1 MEPGKD
7 HSKPAIGFLT
17 VIEHPQHGLFGGY
30 LVLNLAGRPLE
41 FHCTAPIKPNRA
53 QQILYGPTLES
64 FLYGEQIG
72 STLLGHAKTSPLVVC
87 TDREPVLSLRDLVD
101 VPVVLVLPPGESQGS
116 DGTGSKADPTGT
128 GSEAHSTVAHGESQA
143 GDAETGCKPILPA
156 LRVDAP
162 HGHGPRLITFELGR
176 NRLALSQPKGRRSQ
190 AALASGSARPR
201 RRWTCGNLS
210 RGFARPSR
218 KPNRQRD
225 EPSAISSEHSVSRP
239 HGS

>member
-1 MEPGKD
+1 MDSGKN

-17 VIEHPQHGLFGGY
+17 VIDHPQHGLFGGY

-101 VPVVLVLPPGESQGS
+101 MPVALVLPPGGGPE
-116 DGTGSKADPTGT
+116 GTR
-128 GSEAHSTVAHGESQA
+128 SEDQAAASGNSQA
-143 GDAETGCKPILPA
+143 GMRRQLASLSY
-156 LRVDAP
+156 LRCCELMRRTRRS
-162 HGHGPRLITFELGR
+162 PRLITFELGR
-176 NRLALSQPKGRRSQ
+176 NRLALSPQKGDDRKCLTERLGEAAASLDLWEPFTRIREAIEEAQQ
-190 AALASGSARPR
+190 AAR
-201 RRWTCGNLS
+201 
-210 RGFARPSR
+210 
-218 KPNRQRD
+218 
-225 EPSAISSEHSVSRP
+225 
-239 HGS
+239 

>member
-1 MEPGKD
+1 MESGKN

-17 VIEHPQHGLFGGY
+17 VIDHPQHGLFGGY

-101 VPVVLVLPPGESQGS
+101 MPVALVLPPEEAA
-116 DGTGSKADPTGT
+116 GTGRSGRGGRSCHYRLGELPLSDATGT
-128 GSEAHSTVAHGESQA
+128 GCDA
-143 GDAETGCKPILPA
+143 GPTRG
-156 LRVDAP
+156 
-162 HGHGPRLITFELGR
+162 
-176 NRLALSQPKGRRSQ
+176 
-190 AALASGSARPR
+190 AAG
-201 RRWTCGNLS
+201 
-210 RGFARPSR
+210 
-218 KPNRQRD
+218 
-225 EPSAISSEHSVSRP
+225 
-239 HGS
+239 